1 MPVEDY
7 TPTVSD
13 VGAIDIARTVDDVG
27 TETGTFSDPDTQGK
41 GATRPTQTQC
51 EILIQRSLQDVAPFL
66 GTDIPEG
73 MFDDASNLVA
83 LRTAM
88 WVELTY
94 YAAEVAQN
102 RSPYPEYKAL
112 FEQQLKSL
120 SGQIASEEAGED
132 PANQLGY
139 NGPQFSFPPA
149 DAMMTRPF

>member
-1 MPVEDY
+1 MPVTDY

-27 TETGTFSDPDTQGK
+27 TETGTFSNPDSHGK
-41 GATRPTQTQC
+41 GATRPTEDQC
-51 EILIQRSLQDVAPFL
+51 ETLIQRSVQDVAPFL
-66 GTDIPEG
+66 GTEIPDI
-73 MFDDASNLVA
+73 FYDDAANLVA

-112 FEQQLKSL
+112 FEQQLKTL
-120 SGQIASEEAGED
+120 QGQIEGVESGENPED
-132 PANQLGY
+132 ALGY
-139 NGPQFSFPPA
+139 NGPQFSFPIP
-149 DAMMTRPF
+149 DNMMTRPF

>member
-27 TETGTFSDPDTQGK
+27 HETGTFSDPDISGH
-41 GATRPTQTQC
+41 GATRPTETQC
-51 EILIQRSLQDVAPFL
+51 ETLIARSVQDVAPFL
-66 GTDIPEG
+66 GTEIPDI
-73 MFDDASNLVA
+73 FYDDAANLVA

-102 RSPYPEYKAL
+102 RSPYPEYKVL
-112 FEQQLKSL
+112 FEQQLKTL
-120 SGQIASEEAGED
+120 ADQIAGVEGGED
-132 PANQLGY
+132 PENMVGY
-139 NGPQFSFPPA
+139 NGPQFSFPLP
-149 DAMMTRPF
+149 DNMMTRPF